1 MSSILNFIKS
11 TFKAWGI
18 PVTQYK
24 KVISGPNTLA
34 ELLEQF
40 DLPLKEKTQ
49 NDIVRDYQVFITM
62 ANLEVEMLRMEP
74 SKAFRGLQIWLDNNG
89 NKFIDWVPCI
99 VRPEVVYCSYGKN

>member
-11 TFKAWGI
+11 AFKAWGI

-24 KVISGPNTLA
+24 KVASGPNTLS
-34 ELLEQF
+34 ELLDQF
-40 DLPLKEKTQ
+40 DLPTKEKTQ
-49 NDIVRDYQVFITM
+49 EDIIRDYQVFITM
-62 ANLEVEMLRMEP
+62 ANLEVEMLKMEP

-99 VRPEVVYCSYGKN
+99 IRPEVVYCSYGKN